1 MSREKPIVIVANPG
15 RESES
20 AVRLG
25 RIGFDNV
32 VGYLKDGMRSL
43 ELRPD
48 LTATTERLSA
58 PLSAEL
64 MASGA
69 PPQLIDVRTPREREQ
84 KFIDGSLS
92 VPLNH
97 LSERVQELPRNR
109 PLLVYCAGGYRSSIA
124 ASLLQQRGFDRVS
137 EIAGGMAAWEAA
149 KLAVRSVQT

>member
-1 MSREKPIVIVANPG
+1 MVIANPG

-32 VGYLKDGMRSL
+32 VGYLNEGMRSL

-48 LTATTERLSA
+48 LTATTERFSA

-64 MASGA
+64 MVSGE
-69 PPQLIDVRTPREREQ
+69 PPELIDVRTPRERDQ

-92 VPLNH
+92 IPLNR
-97 LSERVQELPRNR
+97 LSERVEELPRNR

-137 EIAGGMAAWEAA
+137 EIAGGIAAWETA
-149 KLAVRSVQT
+149 KLSVRSGQT